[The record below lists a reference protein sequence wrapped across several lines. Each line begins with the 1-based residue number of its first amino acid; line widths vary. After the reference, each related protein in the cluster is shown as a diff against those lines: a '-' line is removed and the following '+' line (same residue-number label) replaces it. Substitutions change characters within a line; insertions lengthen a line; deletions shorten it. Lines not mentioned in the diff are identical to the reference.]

1 MVQMLINSLN
11 QELNLL
17 EDFGD
22 QSTKKVKNKTLTLS
36 TTKLLKL
43 KITSN
48 KLPEDGKPFT
58 TLVKNLKDKDLKT

>member
-17 EDFGD
+17 EDSGD
-22 QSTKKVKNKTLTLS
+22 QSTQKAKRKTSILS
-36 TTKLLKL
+36 TTKLFKL
-43 KITSN
+43 KINSN

-58 TLVKNLKDKDLKT
+58 ILVKNLKDKDLKT

>member
-17 EDFGD
+17 EDSGD
-22 QSTKKVKNKTLTLS
+22 QSTQKAKNKTSILS
-36 TTKLLKL
+36 TTKLFKL
-43 KITSN
+43 KISSN